1 MLRKFT
7 FLMVL
12 LPLCLQ
18 AQSDYTRSFDYLI
31 MVDQDEGEPMKTPYA
46 TTIRFNVSGTTDII
60 I

>member
-1 MLRKFT
+1 
-7 FLMVL
+7 MVL